1 MGSCFTSLPSKFSR
15 VSLFRDLLEL
25 VFCSLL
31 NSEVFAMTC
40 WTLWNRRNKMWVG
53 EVVWPLNK
61 VAGVA
66 RRHL

>member
-1 MGSCFTSLPSKFSR
+1 M
-15 VSLFRDLLEL
+15 
-25 VFCSLL
+25 FCSLL

-66 RRHL
+66 RRHLQEFQ